1 MFLSIFT
8 LLHVAISLVAIGSG
22 FVVMCGL
29 LTGRSFN
36 GWAAVFLV
44 TTIATSV
51 TGFGFPFVEFL
62 PSHAVG
68 LLSLVLLTF
77 TLLALYRFHLA
88 GAWRWIYVITAVA
101 ALYFNVFVL
110 VVQAFEK
117 VGALKAIAPTQSE
130 PPFAFTQAILLGLF
144 VLMAVLA
151 VIRFPGDALR
161 AAAAR
166 RRVSRATVPGRQ

>member
-1 MFLSIFT
+1 MSLSIFT
-8 LLHVAISLVAIGSG
+8 LIHVAIGLVGIGSG
-22 FVVMCGL
+22 LVVMFGL

-36 GWAAVFLV
+36 GWTAVFLA

-51 TGFGFPFVEFL
+51 TGFGFPFVRFL

-68 LLSLVLLTF
+68 ILSLVLLTF

-88 GAWRWIYVITAVA
+88 GSWRWIYVTTAVA
-101 ALYFNVFVL
+101 ALYFNVFVA

-117 VGALKAIAPTQSE
+117 VEALKATAPTQSE
-130 PPFAFTQAILLGLF
+130 PPFVFTQAILLGLF
-144 VLMAVLA
+144 VLMAILA
-151 VIRFPGDALR
+151 VIQFPGEALR

-166 RRVSRATVPGRQ
+166 KDISRTTVPGR